1 MINVNE
7 FKPGITFK
15 DDGQIYAV
23 IESQHSKQGR
33 GQANVKTKVK
43 NLKTGAITLK
53 TYSGGT
59 KVEKAHIEKLTMSYL
74 YNDGTSI
81 VLMNDTDYEQISIDI
96 EKVQWEVNFLVEG
109 AKVLVR
115 KYENEVLDIELKPKV
130 ELIVTTAYDAVK
142 GNTSSN
148 PSKKVIV
155 ETGYELD
162 VPLFIKEGEKIIVS
176 TETGKYVSRGD

>member
-96 EKVQWEVNFLVEG
+96 EKVQW
-109 AKVLVR
+109 
-115 KYENEVLDIELKPKV
+115 
-130 ELIVTTAYDAVK
+130 
-142 GNTSSN
+142 
-148 PSKKVIV
+148 
-155 ETGYELD
+155 
-162 VPLFIKEGEKIIVS
+162 
-176 TETGKYVSRGD
+176 